1 MAKAKYLHF
10 TCRKVDIET
19 HTASLVSVTVEE
31 PNLSDILDG
40 IHGDDLRNWTRN
52 HKSPDA
58 LFESPEV
65 VKWVNDSLTPGEVFG
80 NDELEAWAEANGFVK
95 EAS

>member
-31 PNLSDILDG
+31 PNLAEILDG
-40 IHGDDLRNWTRN
+40 IHADDFKNWTRN
-52 HKSPDA
+52 HKSPDD
-58 LFESPEV
+58 LFEPSEI
-65 VKWVNDSLTPGEVFG
+65 VKWVNDNLTPAEVFS
-80 NDELEAWAEANGFVK
+80 NDQLEEWARENGFTDF
-95 EAS
+95 S